1 MNDSDNRQET
11 RVSINLPVAG
21 KVVSC
26 PSLPEIEGAY
36 FNCNLVDISSNGLR
50 LNTRL
55 LIPDESFME
64 IAIEGPVSTVQ
75 LAGHVRW
82 SKEDPGGRFEGGC
95 SLEFRNPAARR
106 LLSEFITTLKQRICG
121 NPGP

>member
-1 MNDSDNRQET
+1 MNDSDNRKET

-21 KVVSC
+21 KVASC

-55 LIPDESFME
+55 LIPDETFME
-64 IAIEGPVSTVQ
+64 IAIEGPASTLQVS
-75 LAGHVRW
+75 GHVKW
-82 SKEDPGGRFEGGC
+82 SKEDHAGRFEGGC
-95 SLEFRNPAARR
+95 SLEFREEADRQR
-106 LLSEFITTLKQRICG
+106 LTDFMETLKERICDK
-121 NPGP
+121 P

>member
-1 MNDSDNRQET
+1 MNDPDNRKET
-11 RVSINLPVAG
+11 RVSISLPVTG
-21 KVVSC
+21 KVASC

-55 LIPDESFME
+55 LIPDDTYME

-75 LAGHVRW
+75 VSGHVKW
-82 SKEDPGGRFEGGC
+82 SRVDPGGRFEGGC
-95 SLEFRNPAARR
+95 SLEFRDPADRK
-106 LLSEFITTLKQRICG
+106 LLSEFITTLKERTCEK
-121 NPGP
+121 PGD